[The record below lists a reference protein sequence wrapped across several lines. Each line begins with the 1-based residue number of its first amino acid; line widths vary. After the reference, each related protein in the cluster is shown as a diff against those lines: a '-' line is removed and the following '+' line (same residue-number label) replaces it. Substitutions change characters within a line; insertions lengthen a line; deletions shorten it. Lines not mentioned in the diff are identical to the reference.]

1 MNYEVL
7 MLKRACEALALKNLL
22 LSARVDELEQSLD
35 HVRLMVNQTC
45 EAVAKG
51 GEADADT
58 LCPHCDAH
66 P

>member
-7 MLKRACEALALKNLL
+7 MLKRACEALALKNLI

-45 EAVAKG
+45 AAVAKG
-51 GEADADT
+51 GEADEDSVRPD
-58 LCPHCDAH
+58 CN
-66 P
+66 